1 MGKMSSLVQCVV
13 TRYTEFIV
21 YFPCGIDPY
30 HAAALL
36 NLKRG
41 WTGINNV
48 LKINYAFLRW
58 RVHCLCPSSLV
69 SNPKCR
75 VRDKGLSHNPGV

>member
-1 MGKMSSLVQCVV
+1 MEKMSSLVQCVV
-13 TRYTEFIV
+13 TRNTEFIV
-21 YFPCGIDPY
+21 YFPCGIDPR
-30 HAAALL
+30 HAAATL
-36 NLKRG
+36 NPKRG

-69 SNPKCR
+69 SGPGCR
-75 VRDKGLSHNPGV
+75 VRDKGLSHNPEV

>member
-1 MGKMSSLVQCVV
+1 MSFMEKMSSLVQCVV
-13 TRYTEFIV
+13 TRNTEFIV

-30 HAAALL
+30 HVVAIL

-48 LKINYAFLRW
+48 LIINYAFLRW
-58 RVHCLCPSSLV
+58 LACALFMP
-69 SNPKCR
+69 
-75 VRDKGLSHNPGV
+75 VRPRFKSKISGT